1 MADLQCAARILVA
14 RHGEA
19 AYESDLLH
27 DHGGSLTA
35 TGRQQSAAL
44 AEALVGSR
52 IAHVYA
58 SSMSRAVQTAEIVAA
73 RLGVGV
79 TVREGLREFS
89 VGDHVGTSPD
99 HDPFAATFADWLDGR
114 LETRLPGAE
123 SGREV
128 VDRMAAVLEEAADAH
143 RGETV
148 LVVSHGGAI
157 CTAVPHL
164 ALNLAPRFPHGRPL
178 PNCGVVELEAD
189 ADGWVARR
197 WVDQDLDGRTTA

>member
-1 MADLQCAARILVA
+1 VVDVVADD
-14 RHGEA
+14 GEA
-19 AYESDLLH
+19 EV
-27 DHGGSLTA
+27 G
-35 TGRQQSAAL
+35 AA
-44 AEALVGSR
+44 
-52 IAHVYA
+52 
-58 SSMSRAVQTAEIVAA
+58 
-73 RLGVGV
+73 
-79 TVREGLREFS
+79 
-89 VGDHVGTSPD
+89 
-99 HDPFAATFADWLDGR
+99 
-114 LETRLPGAE
+114 AE